1 MKKDINQAINNKQK
15 TFKGKTIYYLNTK
28 LDIGKYK
35 GLTIKHILD
44 FDKEYLKWLFQVSSC
59 YVTNEITML
68 MKN

>member
-1 MKKDINQAINNKQK
+1 MKKDINQAIINNQK

-28 LDIGKYK
+28 LDFGKYK
-35 GLTIKHILD
+35 DLTIKHILD

-68 MKN
+68 MKE